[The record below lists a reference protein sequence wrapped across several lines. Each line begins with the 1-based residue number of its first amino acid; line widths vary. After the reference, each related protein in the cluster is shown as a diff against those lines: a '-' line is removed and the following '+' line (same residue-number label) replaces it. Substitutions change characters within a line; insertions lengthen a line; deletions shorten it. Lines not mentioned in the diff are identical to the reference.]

1 MAFYKFLSAG
11 SAKDRSIFPIS
22 PNPVRLMPGGLAEIV
37 SDAFVLI
44 GAYKVVDRP
53 VEATTEGAKE
63 WMKPVSAEKLVYRV

>member
-1 MAFYKFLSAG
+1 
-11 SAKDRSIFPIS
+11 
-22 PNPVRLMPGGLAEIV
+22 MPGGLAEIV

-53 VEATTEGAKE
+53 VEAAAEGTKE